1 MSGYGGSEKK
11 KKVEGSSEDE
21 IDEEMATV
29 LMKNARALGIIQNA
43 VFDQIFPR
51 IANAETTKMAWDLLY
66 GEYHGGDQVRS
77 VKLQNLRCEF
87 EYARMCD
94 NEPLS
99 GYLTRLN
106 EFINQMKTFG
116 EILPNERFVQK
127 VLISLSKPYD
137 HICLVIENTKCL
149 ETVELQEVVAILKS
163 QEQQFDLHTVDTI
176 ERVFASLSKNS
187 KEQNKSSAHSGPSI
201 VQKNWNPKGKKW
213 ESKSKFQQKPFE
225 NIYQNVNSTQPMS
238 QEVTKP
244 QCKVCSKY
252 HFGDCRHKGKPKC
265 FISDKFGHSARQC
278 IAGKMLLVDM
288 KTNVAGKVQMPIGD
302 LANVAG
308 IGSLVIDTSKGR
320 KYVRE
325 MMNLLGLKEN
335 LLSVG

>member
-1 MSGYGGSEKK
+1 
-11 KKVEGSSEDE
+11 
-21 IDEEMATV
+21 MATV

-77 VKLQNLRCEF
+77 VKLQNLSCEF

-116 EILPNERFVQK
+116 E
-127 VLISLSKPYD
+127 PYD

-225 NIYQNVNSTQPMS
+225 NTYQNVNSTQPMS
-238 QEVTKP
+238 QKVTKP

-252 HFGDCRHKGKPKC
+252 HF
-265 FISDKFGHSARQC
+265 
-278 IAGKMLLVDM
+278 
-288 KTNVAGKVQMPIGD
+288 GKVQMPIGD